1 VYSSPKL
8 PSERLAIYISYAW
21 GDEKS
26 DSGLQRLLAVK
37 QLCQILDRDGYDV
50 LKDDEKLRPGD
61 WISTFMK
68 AVGRGD
74 HVLIVLSA
82 KYLFSPNCMT
92 ELFYIYS
99 RSLGEKE
106 DFLKRVL
113 PVVLDDAKD
122 ITDWR
127 GRLKYAEYWKAE
139 FKQMEL
145 NLALLGRSDVERYQL
160 IKQWHGVI
168 GDILGFVAD
177 VLHPH
182 GFDALVANNFASI
195 REMLKRA
202 CAL

>member
-1 VYSSPKL
+1 
-8 PSERLAIYISYAW
+8 
-21 GDEKS
+21 
-26 DSGLQRLLAVK
+26 
-37 QLCQILDRDGYDV
+37 LDRDGYDV